1 MQTSTDSVQHDAPN
15 ARQSDET
22 SCSGTRCFEWKTRA
36 CLFGIPLVHVVFGA
50 APQGRSRVAKGFIAV
65 GQIAIGVIAVGQV
78 AVGVVLGIGQVA
90 VGLFAV
96 GQAALG
102 VMLGLGQFSTGLIA
116 AGQLCWGIY
125 GVGSGGWAKYAWFPG
140 RVDMEAVAL
149 IHSILLKLRL
159 LFGL

>member
-1 MQTSTDSVQHDAPN
+1 MQTSTDSAEHDPSN
-15 ARQSDET
+15 GRQSDET
-22 SCSGTRCFEWKTRA
+22 SCAGGMCFEWKTRA
-36 CLFGIPLVHVVFGA
+36 CLFGIPLVHVLFGA
-50 APQGRSRVAKGFIAV
+50 GPPGRRRVAKGFIAV
-65 GQIAIGVIAVGQV
+65 GQFAVGAIAVGQV

-116 AGQLCWGIY
+116 MGQLCWGIY

-149 IHSILLKLRL
+149 VHTILLKLRL